1 MDTALLTTIVSTGGA
16 VIVGV
21 FGMFFTANQL
31 GRRIDDL
38 RADSNA
44 RMGEINNRMG
54 ELRAEFNAFR
64 DLVNSKLSAID
75 LEIAK
80 LMDKRS

>member
-1 MDTALLTTIVSTGGA
+1 VDQALATTLISTSGS

-38 RADSNA
+38 RTDV
-44 RMGEINNRMG
+44 RD
-54 ELRAEFNAFR
+54 LRTEFNTFR
-64 DLVNSKLSAID
+64 DTVNGKLAALD

-80 LMDKRS
+80 LMDRLK

>member
-1 MDTALLTTIVSTGGA
+1 MTTIVSTGGA

-31 GRRIDDL
+31 GRRIDGL
-38 RADSNA
+38 RADTNTRLTEFREDTNKGLS
-44 RMGEINNRMG
+44 
-54 ELRAEFNAFR
+54 ELRIEFNAFR
-64 DLVNSKLSAID
+64 DMVNSKLSTID

-80 LMDKRS
+80 LMDKRN